1 MKTFFIVSLD
11 DETLFV
17 SDSISEFKQEVRM
30 KYYDDDTV
38 LYAVQVEG
46 YQTLEIQT
54 WELIVM
60 DGKLW
65 ELASEVILTDNYLML
80 DKEYILS
87 YNF

>member
-38 LYAVQVEG
+38 LYAVQVED